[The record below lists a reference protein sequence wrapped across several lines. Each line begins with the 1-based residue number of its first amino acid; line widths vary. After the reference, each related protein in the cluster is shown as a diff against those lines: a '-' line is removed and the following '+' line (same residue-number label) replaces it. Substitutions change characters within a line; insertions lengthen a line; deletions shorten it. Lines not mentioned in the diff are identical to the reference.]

1 VASAYASGDVD
12 ANTRTT
18 LLRQITSSRPSNSP
32 EALPT
37 PTNRPPPL
45 ATYPGFRGKKV
56 LPKFDLVRIDSSQEE
71 RVDPLEEIDPY
82 PGEDDE
88 VKEVEV
94 DPLADPLGGVSPPRA
109 SVGGVSPPRDEEG
122 STSDLGAVILG

>member
-18 LLRQITSSRPSNSP
+18 LLRQITSSIPTSSL

-37 PTNRPPPL
+37 PTSGPRPL
-45 ATYPGFRGKKV
+45 ATYPGFRGKRV
-56 LPKFDLVRIDSSQEE
+56 LPKPALFKISSSQDLG
-71 RVDPLEEIDPY
+71 VDPLEEIDPY
-82 PGEDDE
+82 PGEDE

-94 DPLADPLGGVSPPRA
+94 DPLADPLGGVSPPRDL
-109 SVGGVSPPRDEEG
+109 GGVSPPRNEEG
-122 STSDLGAVILG
+122 PTLDLGAVILG